1 MTPDVGMRQ
10 AGMLRDI
17 ATTLAKTTAGAMEVD
32 AALMHIADLTKA
44 IPSSGTEPAVVA
56 YDPLSVPQEITG
68 EFPTGIGLLDK
79 YLNGGLRRGELAYV
93 SADAKVGK
101 TTFLITLAAHLVR
114 LKPCRILH
122 STLEI
127 YPDTVQQR
135 YTECFLR
142 VPMPAIEPETLRSLV
157 TELKGSID
165 IVDMVASPKIPTLAL
180 MIEKTKPDLVIVDYG
195 DLLHVDAD
203 NRFSE
208 IGSIWEQLRAT
219 ARIYNVAIW
228 TASRVNS
235 DGRDSESYLKK
246 FHCDLH
252 VMLDAPPDARNTG
265 LAKLTIHE
273 IRRRLGRHEEIDV
286 LYAPDVG
293 YIGGLA

>member
-1 MTPDVGMRQ
+1 MTPDISAKQ
-10 AGMLRDI
+10 AGLLRDI
-17 ATTLAKTTAGAMEVD
+17 ATTLAKTTAGAMEAK
-32 AALMHIADLTKA
+32 AALAYIAGLTKA
-44 IPSSGTEPAVVA
+44 IPSSDSEPAIVT
-56 YDPLSVPQEITG
+56 YDPLSVPQELPG

-101 TTFLITLAAHLVR
+101 TTFLITLAAHLAR

-142 VPMPAIEPETLRSLV
+142 MPMPSIEAATLRNLV
-157 TELKGSID
+157 TELQGSID
-165 IVDMVASPKIPTLAL
+165 IVDMVASPKIPTLAT
-180 MIEKTKPDLVIVDYG
+180 MIEKTKPDVVIVDYG

-219 ARIYNVAIW
+219 ARIYNVAMW

-252 VMLDAPPDARNTG
+252 VFLDAPPDARNTG
-265 LAKLTIHE
+265 LATLEVRE
-273 IRRRLGRHEEIDV
+273 IRRRLGRHEQIPV